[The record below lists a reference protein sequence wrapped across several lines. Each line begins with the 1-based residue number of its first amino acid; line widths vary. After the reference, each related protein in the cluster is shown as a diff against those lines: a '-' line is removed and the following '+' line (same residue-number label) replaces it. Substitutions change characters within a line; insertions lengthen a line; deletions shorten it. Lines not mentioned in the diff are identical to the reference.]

1 MPTASKLAAAVVF
14 AVVAFLTLHTLIP
27 HLPEGTQLGYA
38 REISA
43 AIGFAAAVFA
53 GFAKE
58 LVDMVLERGH
68 VADPLDILATAAPGF
83 VLWLFTALP
92 SA

>member
-1 MPTASKLAAAVVF
+1 MIARDKLLHAGAGLVVTVAVWM
-14 AVVAFLTLHTLIP
+14 LT
-27 HLPEGTQLGYA
+27 G
-38 REISA
+38 SA

-68 VADPLDILATAAPGF
+68 VPDPLDILATAAPGF

>member
-1 MPTASKLAAAVVF
+1 MIARDKLLHGVAGLVVSAAVWM
-14 AVVAFLTLHTLIP
+14 LT
-27 HLPEGTQLGYA
+27 G
-38 REISA
+38 SA

-58 LVDMVLERGH
+58 LVDKVLERGH

>member
-1 MPTASKLAAAVVF
+1 MIAHDKLLHAGAGLVVTVAVWM
-14 AVVAFLTLHTLIP
+14 LT
-27 HLPEGTQLGYA
+27 GN
-38 REISA
+38 A
-43 AIGFAAAVFA
+43 AIGFAASVFA

>member
-1 MPTASKLAAAVVF
+1 MIARDKLLHAGAGLVVTVAVWM
-14 AVVAFLTLHTLIP
+14 LT
-27 HLPEGTQLGYA
+27 G
-38 REISA
+38 SA
-43 AIGFAAAVFA
+43 AIGFAASVFA

-58 LVDMVLERGH
+58 LYDMVLERGGH
-68 VADPLDILATAAPGF
+68 VADPWDVLATAAPGF